1 MKKLMIL
8 LSVVALSGTMFAQN
22 QVSRGWFLI
31 EANTGNSTGVVS
43 TMISST
49 NFGFTKQDNSTRF
62 SYGLDGGYC
71 IMDNLALK
79 AGLGYYSSKIN
90 FSDSSVF
97 KYSAISYRL
106 GAKYYVMSK
115 IPVTLD
121 ITVASTEEDE
131 LPMWLGIGAG
141 YAFFLGDNV
150 SIEPGLR
157 YNMNLNSAIED
168 LPAVIQFN
176 VGFALHF

>member
-8 LSVVALSGTMFAQN
+8 ISAVALSSTMFAQD
-22 QVSRGWFLI
+22 QVSKGKILI
-31 EANTGNSTGVVS
+31 EANTGNA
-43 TMISST
+43 MIGST
-49 NFGFTKQDNSTRF
+49 NFGFLNQDKFTSL
-62 SYGLDGGYC
+62 SLGLDGGYC

-79 AGLGYYSSKIN
+79 AGLGYSSA
-90 FSDSSVF
+90 
-97 KYSAISYRL
+97 KYGDADAETAISYRL
-106 GAKYYVMSK
+106 GAKYYAMSK

-121 ITVASTEEDE
+121 VTGASTEADED
-131 LPMWLGIGAG
+131 PMWLGIGAG

-157 YNMNLNSAIED
+157 YNMSLNSDYSED
-168 LPAVIQFN
+168 AVIQFN